1 VDFLTKVMTFLI
13 ICCFTEIG
21 LLYAD
26 TTTALSQKLVLIDS
40 NRDGGL
46 PRMIELE
53 QECLGLLSEV
63 KSAEDSALIYAEA
76 AFVNARNGIKKP
88 EKLISFCK
96 LALNYP
102 LPDTITI
109 QLYSAWAGALH
120 MQYGDELLRVNK
132 PEQRI
137 EIAKICIQGLRQIE
151 IHKLPKSRQSG
162 PSVFM
167 FDYGGSHDDSAY
179 KEIVREHDEALA
191 LRRKIDKQNKLIL
204 YRDIF
209 IDNLAYLIS
218 LDSGIKS
225 EIEQLTR
232 SILTDPNDIKEVIL
246 LVDRKL
252 SYYNQFVR

>member
-13 ICCFTEIG
+13 ISRFTEIG

-40 NRDGGL
+40 KRDGSL

-63 KSAEDSALIYAEA
+63 KSVEDSALIYAEA

-102 LPDTITI
+102 LPDTITV
-109 QLYSAWAGALH
+109 QLYSDWADALH

-137 EIAKICIQGLRQIE
+137 EIAKICVQGLRQIE
-151 IHKLPKSRQSG
+151 IRKLPKSRQSE

-167 FDYGGSHDDSAY
+167 FDYVGSHDDSAY
-179 KEIVREHDEALA
+179 KEIVRKHDEALA
-191 LRRKIDKQNKLIL
+191 LRRKIDKQNELIM

-209 IDNLAYLIS
+209 IDKLAYLIS
-218 LDSGIKS
+218 LDSGIKL
-225 EIEQLTR
+225 EIKLLAH
-232 SILTDPNDIKEVIL
+232 SILSDTNDIKEVFT
-246 LVDRKL
+246 LVDKRL
-252 SYYNQFVR
+252 SHYKQFTR